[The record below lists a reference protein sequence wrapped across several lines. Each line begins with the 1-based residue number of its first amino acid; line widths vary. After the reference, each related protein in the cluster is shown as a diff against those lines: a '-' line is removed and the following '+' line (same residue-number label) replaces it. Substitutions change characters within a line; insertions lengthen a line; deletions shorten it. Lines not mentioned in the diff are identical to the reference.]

1 MNQINGRSGPGRIEI
16 RADEP
21 SLTPYAGLA
30 IAGELVRRLGLVE
43 LLDAQL
49 AAVTRAAPVKRRRR
63 GRSAGELLV
72 ALAESQLVGGE
83 CFDDLEDVRADQA
96 GAPLRAVAETPSAP
110 SARQLSRRFRRSHLQ
125 AAERA
130 LAEAGERL
138 DRALGRDPS
147 QPVTIDLDATEVE
160 VYGRRKAGAKRSRS
174 GALAYAPYVAT
185 WAERGRALAS
195 ELEPGN
201 RARLPAA
208 EAARLCRRALRLLP
222 GGHGEVSFRLD
233 SAFCAVELLQALRR
247 EGARFSVSAPRTK
260 AMWEALQRIAEEDWQ
275 DAVEMAGAELAET
288 SYTPE
293 GWQAEPLRLIVRR
306 VCFSA
311 AELSRNPRARRRATI
326 PAEQL
331 QLALDG
337 ELDSVYGYSF
347 ILTDREGSAQEV
359 EHLHR
364 SRAQIEERFKEAKL
378 GQALRHLPSGD
389 LNANRLWLQAA
400 LTALN
405 LAAMLCDLS
414 PALRAAG
421 RPGSA
426 LAEEDDRS
434 GAEAGATA
442 CASPRRRARLRR
454 AGKTLRWL
462 LLCVPARVVRTGR
475 RLILRL
481 PAGLRRHEHVFVEA
495 YAAAY
500 ALPPP

>member
-1 MNQINGRSGPGRIEI
+1 MNQTHGRSGPGRIEI

-21 SLTPYAGLA
+21 NLTPYAGLA
-30 IAGELVRRLGLVE
+30 ISGELVRRLGLVE
-43 LLDAQL
+43 LLDGEL
-49 AAVTRAAPVKRRRR
+49 AAVSRAAPVKRRRR
-63 GRSAGELLV
+63 GCSPGELLL

-83 CFDDLEDVRADQA
+83 CFDDLEDLRADTA

-110 SARQLSRRFRRSHLQ
+110 AARQLARRFRRSHLQ
-125 AAERA
+125 ALERA
-130 LAEAGERL
+130 LARAGERL
-138 DRALGRDPS
+138 DAALGRDPS
-147 QPVTIDLDATEVE
+147 APVTIDLDATVVE
-160 VYGRRKAGAKRSRS
+160 VYGRRKQGAARTRHGS
-174 GALAYAPYVAT
+174 LAYAPHVAS

-195 ELEPGN
+195 ELVSGSKEKLSG
-201 RARLPAA
+201 A
-208 EAARLCRRALRLLP
+208 EAARLARRALRLLP
-222 GGHGEVSFRLD
+222 DGHGEVSFRVD
-233 SAFCAVELLQALRR
+233 SAYYALELLLALRKQ
-247 EGARFSVSAPRTK
+247 GARFSVSLPRSE
-260 AMWEALQRIAEEDWQ
+260 AMWRKLAEIPAQDWREAI
-275 DAVEMAGAELAET
+275 EMAGAEVAET
-288 SYTPE
+288 GYRPG
-293 GWQAEPLRLIVRR
+293 GWKHEPLRLIVRR

-311 AELSRNPRARRRATI
+311 AEIAKSDKARRRKTI
-326 PAEQL
+326 PPE
-331 QLALDG
+331 QLALALGG

-347 ILTDREGSAQEV
+347 LLTDRAGSAQEV
-359 EHLHR
+359 EHFHR
-364 SRAQIEERFKEAKL
+364 QRAQIEERFKEAKL

-426 LAEEDDRS
+426 RAEEEDAS
-434 GAEAGATA
+434 GAEAGAGA

-481 PAGLRRHEHVFVEA
+481 PDGLRHAHVFVEA

-500 ALPPP
+500 GLPPP